1 MTTQN
6 ETIIGVTLGVA
17 TLRGVGKLV
26 HFQVC
31 GKRLVRLLKD
41 QKRLRLASTLSGA
54 SSVLKART
62 KGILAFEVK
71 KAEIGR
77 LHNEENVRW
86 CLSKKTKN
94 ILTIKFCL

>member
-6 ETIIGVTLGVA
+6 KTIIGVTFRVSA
-17 TLRGVGKLV
+17 LRGVGKLV

-54 SSVLKART
+54 SSVLKSRT
-62 KGILAFEVK
+62 KGILDFEVK
-71 KAEIGR
+71 EAEIGDCVNKR
-77 LHNEENVRW
+77 MRCVV
-86 CLSKKTKN
+86 CLRKQKGERKET
-94 ILTIKFCL
+94 